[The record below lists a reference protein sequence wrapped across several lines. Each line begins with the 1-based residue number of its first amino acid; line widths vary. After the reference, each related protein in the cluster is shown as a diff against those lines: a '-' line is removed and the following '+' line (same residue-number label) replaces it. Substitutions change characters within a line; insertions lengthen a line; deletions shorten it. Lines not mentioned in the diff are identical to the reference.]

1 MLHGSIETALRG
13 LAVVLWCCGIDAPG
27 GRSGRDRLVQISP
40 TQSSSALVDD
50 PSLSP
55 TYYSKL
61 GLQ

>member
-13 LAVVLWCCGIDAPG
+13 LAVRFCGVEAPG
-27 GRSGRDRLVQISP
+27 GRSGRDQSRSDQISP

-61 GLQ
+61 GL